1 MTVRDSATIFI
12 VFQSKLTRYGDSIV
26 RRFNGAILGSAF
38 FRTSFIQICA
48 LKSHCACRLATF
60 YALLFRLGDLLHSS
74 TPLSFIQRTIIRA
87 MAHHVQPRLEYCE
100 RTFASV
106 VRANKA
112 MPMHLGSK
120 FGAKWRFFGWI
131 HCLDTSEAQQSCR
144 SLNYQWLHSTC
155 WCSQCSKIGRI
166 HKPGLPGSNPSH
178 KDRQMLSAHLLPYIS
193 TRVRHLLFCL
203 ICR

>member
-1 MTVRDSATIFI
+1 M
-12 VFQSKLTRYGDSIV
+12 
-26 RRFNGAILGSAF
+26 AILLF
-38 FRTSFIQICA
+38 VA
-48 LKSHCACRLATF
+48 LMVRFMALRSSVQASSKSGLQSHTVLADWP
-60 YALLFRLGDLLHSS
+60 LFMRSYSGWDLLHSS

-87 MAHHVQPRLEYCE
+87 VAHHVQPRLEYCE

-120 FGAKWRFFGWI
+120 FGAKWRFFGWL

-155 WCSQCSKIGRI
+155 WCSQRSKIGRI

-178 KDRQMLSAHLLPYIS
+178 KDRQMLSAHLLPHIS
-193 TRVRHLLFCL
+193 TRARHLLFCL